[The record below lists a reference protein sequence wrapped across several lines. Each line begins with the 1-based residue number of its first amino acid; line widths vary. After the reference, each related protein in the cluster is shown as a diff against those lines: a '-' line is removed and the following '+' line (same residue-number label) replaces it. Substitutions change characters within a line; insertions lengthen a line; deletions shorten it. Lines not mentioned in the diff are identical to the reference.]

1 MQQRDDA
8 VAWVG
13 LPSAAA
19 IEASAGPG
27 GRGGYDFGFVSNMG
41 RLLRA
46 HPRFS
51 RPFLTLFGAIM
62 FAPGS
67 LSRRERELVA
77 AVAAS
82 AQDCR
87 Y

>member
-1 MQQRDDA
+1 MVASDDH

-19 IEASAGPG
+19 IAAGAPPG
-27 GRGGYDFGFVSNMG
+27 RRGGYDFGFVTNMG

-46 HPRFS
+46 HPRFGK
-51 RPFLTLFGAIM
+51 PFLALFGEIM
-62 FAPGS
+62 FAPGA
-67 LSRRERELVA
+67 LSRREREMVA

-82 AQDCR
+82 AQDCT